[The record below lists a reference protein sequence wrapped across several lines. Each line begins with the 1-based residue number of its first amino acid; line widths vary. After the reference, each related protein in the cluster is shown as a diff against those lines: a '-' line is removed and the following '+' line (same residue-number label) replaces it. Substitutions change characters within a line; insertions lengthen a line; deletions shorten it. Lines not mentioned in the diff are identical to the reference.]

1 VIQGVRP
8 NWRASGSDTPG
19 PVLDRSGETRFTA
32 GIDQSAN
39 SPQSADAAVRAA
51 RPGGEYFAAPEPG
64 PQRRYEALRAYL
76 LDGEPAAAVA
86 ARFGYTTAGLYSAV
100 RDFRADRQGARD
112 FFTEARPGPRTAPG
126 KDAARVRIIALRA
139 QGYSIDEIGAVLARE
154 GIALNRTGINE
165 VITEA
170 GLPRI
175 WRRPDAAR
183 GGPRREDLP
192 RARALEAKD
201 YPDLTGALADG
212 LSGERPT
219 RLAGLLLAL
228 PDLLALDLPALVAA
242 AGYPGTRDIPAI
254 GYLLSLLAL
263 KLTGTRRVSHVHDM
277 AADPAAALF
286 TGLTALPKTTAL
298 TSYSYRLEHARQAA
312 FLTALDKAA
321 VRVGLATGEVVN
333 LDFHAVMH
341 WGQDP
346 ALEKHYVPS
355 RSQRTRSVLTFFA
368 EDAMSHALLY
378 ANADLSKAT
387 QAGEVMA
394 FVDHWRAVTGHDPD
408 LLVMDSK
415 VTTQDQLGA
424 LTERGIAF
432 ITLRARTPK
441 LTAALHALPAKA
453 WTSMTV
459 ARAGGTTRTVRVID
473 DPAVK
478 LTRYPATVRQLAVA
492 GLGHDEPT
500 LLITNRDTLPAKQVI
515 ETYSRRMNIEQRL
528 AEAIRSFGLDS
539 LAGAVPLNVDLDV
552 VLSVLAHTVCAA
564 LRRRLPGYA
573 TATPDTLQRRFLTTG
588 GHILMRRNQITVRLD
603 RRAYSPVLR
612 QADLPKKI
620 TIPWLDDR
628 TLHYEYA

>member
-1 VIQGVRP
+1 VV
-8 NWRASGSDTPG
+8 
-19 PVLDRSGETRFTA
+19 A
-32 GIDQSAN
+32 GQ
-39 SPQSADAAVRAA
+39 AA
-51 RPGGEYFAAPEPG
+51 RTGGEYFAAPGPG

-76 LDGEPAAAVA
+76 LDGEPAQAVA
-86 ARFGYTTAGLYSAV
+86 ERFGYTTAALYSAV
-100 RDFRADRQGARD
+100 RDFRANRDGARD
-112 FFTEARPGPRTAPG
+112 FFTDPRPGPKTAPG
-126 KDAARVRIIALRA
+126 KDAARARIIALRT
-139 QGYSIDEIGAVLARE
+139 QGHSIDEIGTVLARE

-175 WRRPDAAR
+175 WRRPDNAR

-192 RARALEAKD
+192 RARALADQD
-201 YPDLTGALADG
+201 YPDLTGQLTG
-212 LSGERPT
+212 GHPT

-228 PDLLALDLPALVAA
+228 PDLLALDLPALAAA

-254 GYLLSLLAL
+254 SYLLSLLAL
-263 KLTGTRRVSHVHDM
+263 KLTATRRVSHVHDV
-277 AADPAAALF
+277 AGDPAAALF

-298 TSYSYRLEHARQAA
+298 TTYSYRVDHSKQAA
-312 FLTALDKAA
+312 FLTALDTAA
-321 VRVGLATGEVVN
+321 VRLGLATGEVVN

-378 ANADLSKAT
+378 ANADLAKAT
-387 QAGEVMA
+387 QAGEVIA
-394 FVDHWRAVTGHDPD
+394 FADHWNTVTGRNPD

-415 VTTQDQLGA
+415 VTTQDQLAA
-424 LTERGIAF
+424 LTDRGIGF

-441 LTAALHALPAKA
+441 LTAALQTLPANA

-459 ARAGGTTRTVRVID
+459 ARAGGKTRTVRVID
-473 DPAVK
+473 DPAAK
-478 LTRYPATVRQLAVA
+478 LSKYPGTLRQLAVA

-500 LLITNRDTLPAKQVI
+500 LLITNRDALPAKQVI

-539 LAGAVPLNVDLDV
+539 LAGAVPLNIDLDV

-564 LRRRLPGYA
+564 LRQRLPGYA

-588 GHILMRRNQITVRLD
+588 GHIQARNNQIVVRLD
-603 RRAYSPVLR
+603 RRTYSPVLR
-612 QADLPKKI
+612 QADLPDTL
-620 TIPWLDDR
+620 TIPWLGGR
-628 TLHYEYA
+628 TLRYEYA